1 MTNAHFPPSLQLVEM
16 GYDAVIHDVDM
27 VWTTDP
33 RELWLTDPELGGDVR
48 LSAVPLSKNDI
59 RPLDSNHGCVEP
71 THG

>member
-1 MTNAHFPPSLQLVEM
+1 M

-48 LSAVPLSKNDI
+48 LSRRPLRITHGI
-59 RPLDSNHGCVEP
+59 RPVDSNHGRVEP

>member
-1 MTNAHFPPSLQLVEM
+1 
-16 GYDAVIHDVDM
+16 M